1 MSFLRVLK
9 TLNFVRE
16 VIIATVWLSG
26 SIVQVISLFLG
37 AMSGV
42 VVCFVR
48 TESVYGFEEGDSV
61 DEGLFASCDCR
72 WEMET
77 FRGDAAMAR
86 SAASFSSK
94 ITRMQRLISVGFA

>member
-1 MSFLRVLK
+1 M
-9 TLNFVRE
+9 RE

-37 AMSGV
+37 AMPRV
-42 VVCFVR
+42 EVCFVR

-61 DEGLFASCDCR
+61 DEGLFASCDCDCDCR

-94 ITRMQRLISVGFA
+94 ITRMQRLISFGFA